1 MVKIM
6 VYYTEKCIYNRGIW
20 RESWDEKI

>member
-6 VYYTEKCIYNRGIW
+6 VYYTEKCIYNRGI
-20 RESWDEKI
+20 RKENWDEKI